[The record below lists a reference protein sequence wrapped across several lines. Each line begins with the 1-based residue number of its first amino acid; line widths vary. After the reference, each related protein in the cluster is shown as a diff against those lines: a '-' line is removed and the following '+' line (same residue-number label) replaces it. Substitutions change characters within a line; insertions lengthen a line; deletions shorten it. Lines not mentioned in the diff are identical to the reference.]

1 LTGTLTFSWFFITT
15 IVKSKCSNLLFFP
28 PEGTDS
34 SVVKIET
41 DIPETGEVAGGNK
54 EPLVIEGLDSGTVVG
69 IAFAAFIIGAM
80 MMGALWFIHTHS
92 GKCKSYLSCLIYLQ

>member
-1 LTGTLTFSWFFITT
+1 MDISDTAANTPTVGISGDDET
-15 IVKSKCSNLLFFP
+15 V
-28 PEGTDS
+28 TDQQA
-34 SVVKIET
+34 T
-41 DIPETGEVAGGNK
+41 RGDK

-92 GKCKSYLSCLIYLQ
+92 VKCK